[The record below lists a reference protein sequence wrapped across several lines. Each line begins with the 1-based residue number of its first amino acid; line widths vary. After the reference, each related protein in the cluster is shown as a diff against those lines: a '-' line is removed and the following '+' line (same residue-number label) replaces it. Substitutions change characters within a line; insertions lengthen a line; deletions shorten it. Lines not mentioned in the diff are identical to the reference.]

1 MGGFLQLEALTCP
14 MRGVWWRP
22 LRRCTK
28 ISISLSIRRPSF
40 VSCVSPQ
47 PSFLY
52 LDIVYSDAAIPGA
65 TLSSTLSSLGAASQ
79 AWIIPCNSQFTF
91 GFVVG
96 SQTFTLNTESLVIQ
110 LGDGTCVSAIESWTD
125 ASNNHYLL
133 GARFI
138 SSVYLCVL
146 VSFLYLGL
154 TTNITF
160 VIRIFTISKDGTQT
174 VGFAPPVTSTSTS
187 KSNVGAIVGG
197 TIGGVA
203 LLLIAAGVGIFFW
216 KRHRNQSA
224 LRATQGQFDP
234 DLTAG
239 DKPEGPSAIPYTIGA
254 PSAVRNGESVQNSA
268 ASPNTQSSF
277 RQSQIAPSPGP
288 SDPLLLT
295 ADHPDV
301 LPPAYEASDLQLS
314 GGGSNTSHDRPRD
327 VKSHLRNPSTGSAA
341 PP

>member
-1 MGGFLQLEALTCP
+1 MGGFLQLEAPTCP

-154 TTNITF
+154 TTNIVRHQDLHYQQRWYTNSR
-160 VIRIFTISKDGTQT
+160 IR
-174 VGFAPPVTSTSTS
+174 TSRYL
-187 KSNVGAIVGG
+187 NLDVQIQRGG
-197 TIGGVA
+197 HCRRNHRWCSSLA
-203 LLLIAAGVGIFFW
+203 NSSRCWNLLLEATS
-216 KRHRNQSA
+216 QSIC
-224 LRATQGQFDP
+224 
-234 DLTAG
+234 
-239 DKPEGPSAIPYTIGA
+239 PS
-254 PSAVRNGESVQNSA
+254 S
-268 ASPNTQSSF
+268 
-277 RQSQIAPSPGP
+277 
-288 SDPLLLT
+288 
-295 ADHPDV
+295 HPRTV
-301 LPPAYEASDLQLS
+301 
-314 GGGSNTSHDRPRD
+314 RPR
-327 VKSHLRNPSTGSAA
+327 SYSW
-341 PP
+341 